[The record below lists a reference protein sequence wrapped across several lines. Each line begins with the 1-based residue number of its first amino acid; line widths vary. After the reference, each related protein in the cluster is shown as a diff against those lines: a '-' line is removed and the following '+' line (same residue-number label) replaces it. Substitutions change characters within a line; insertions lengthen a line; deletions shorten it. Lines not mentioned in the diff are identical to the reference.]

1 LTKATRAP
9 DSSARPTREAAGY
22 TISDEPKT
30 SIRSQ
35 QRAWCSDDTNSL
47 YGSGSPKFTTDETSR
62 LPQATQA
69 GCPGTG
75 FSVW

>member
-1 LTKATRAP
+1 
-9 DSSARPTREAAGY
+9 
-22 TISDEPKT
+22 
-30 SIRSQ
+30 
-35 QRAWCSDDTNSL
+35 L
-47 YGSGSPKFTTDETSR
+47 YESGSPKFTTDETSR